1 MRERRRAIALLL
13 RTAWRT
19 DRWRSLGLLL
29 EPVGYLRFPLF
40 GWCLARITDGA
51 VHRDAR
57 QLAVGAAGIALTRVL
72 WFVGTWTG
80 AWIRARVVEEVGFRF
95 DLEIATLSAAL
106 PGLEHHERADYQD
119 RLELLRQEQGVL
131 GGSLNTLIY
140 TANVTVA
147 GLGTL
152 VALAWVSPWMLLLV
166 PFALPAL
173 PFAALRQR
181 WLKEAEDRSAPLSR
195 RARHL
200 QALTV
205 DRAAGMELRVFGL
218 ESELLSRFR
227 KAWME
232 ARGPKLEVGFRVMLL
247 EILGEAL
254 FLAGFTG
261 AVAYMLVRAS
271 HGQATAGDVVMA
283 VYLAQQVRGTVVE
296 PIQRVTG
303 LGEVIRAAGRMLWLQ
318 DYAQG
323 AARPGTRPA
332 PARLDDGIVFE
343 HVSFRYPGA
352 EQWAL
357 RDVSFRIPAG
367 SVIALVGENGAGK
380 TTLVKLLCRMYEPT
394 EGRILLDGADLAE
407 TAVDD
412 WRHRLSAA
420 FQDFARLEL
429 TAREAV
435 AVGDLAR
442 LDDAIAVHA
451 ALERAGAADVMAA
464 LPAGADTQLGAR
476 WENGVDL
483 STGQWQKLALGR
495 ALMRQDPLVVFFDE
509 PTASLDALAEHALFE
524 RYTRAARSGAAR
536 GAVTVLVT
544 HRFSTVGSADLILVI
559 EDGRVAELGRHDELM
574 VRDGLYSEL
583 YSLQARAY
591 HAPLSAAPAAD
602 GAGGGAMRPVPADA
616 TP

>member
-1 MRERRRAIALLL
+1 MPERRRALALLL

-40 GWCLARITDGA
+40 GWCLARIADGA

-57 QLAVGAAGIALTRVL
+57 ALAVGAAGVALTRVL
-72 WFVGTWTG
+72 WFAGTWTG
-80 AWIRARVVEEVGFRF
+80 SWIRARLVEEVGFAF
-95 DLEIATLSAAL
+95 DREIATLAAAL

-131 GGSLNTLIY
+131 GGSLNTLLY
-140 TANVTVA
+140 TANVAVA

-152 VALAWVSPWMLLLV
+152 AALAWVSPWMLLLV

-173 PFAALRQR
+173 PIAALRQR
-181 WLKEAEDRSAPLSR
+181 WLKEAEDRSAPPSR

-205 DRAAGMELRVFGL
+205 DRAAGMEVRVFGL
-218 ESELLSRFR
+218 ERELLARFR
-227 KAWME
+227 RAWME
-232 ARGPKLEVGFRVMLL
+232 ARGPRVAVGYRVMLL
-247 EILGEAL
+247 ECLGEAV
-254 FLAGFTG
+254 FLAGFAG

-271 HGQATAGDVVMA
+271 RGQATVGEVVMA
-283 VYLAQQVRGTVVE
+283 VYLAQQVRGSVVE

-318 DYAQG
+318 DYARAA
-323 AARPGTRPA
+323 AARPGTLPA
-332 PARLDDGIVFE
+332 PARLQDGIVFDR
-343 HVSFRYPGA
+343 VSFRYPGTDR
-352 EQWAL
+352 WAL

-394 EGRILLDGADLAE
+394 EGHIRVDGVDLAE
-407 TAVDD
+407 IGVDD
-412 WRHRLSAA
+412 WRRRLSAA
-420 FQDFARLEL
+420 FQDFARFEL

-435 AVGDLAR
+435 AAGDLAR
-442 LDDAIAVHA
+442 LDDAAAVSG
-451 ALERAGAADVMAA
+451 ALERAGAADVLAR
-464 LPAGADTQLGAR
+464 LPSGAETQLGAR
-476 WENGVDL
+476 WEGGVDL

-495 ALMRQDPLVVFFDE
+495 ALMRQEPLVVFFDE

-524 RYTRAARSGAAR
+524 RYTRAARGGAAR
-536 GAVTVLVT
+536 GAITVLVT

-559 EDGRVAELGRHDELM
+559 DDGRVAELGRHDELLL
-574 VRDGLYSEL
+574 RAGLYSEL
-583 YSLQARAY
+583 YSMQARAY
-591 HAPLSAAPAAD
+591 HAAAPAEED
-602 GAGGGAMRPVPADA
+602 RAGVVG
-616 TP
+616 